1 MAKKYASCG
10 GCFRCNTF
18 AKLAN
23 MKHKEH
29 DAVQMESVWF
39 SYDSELTLEDVNLCV
54 EQLDF
59 LSIIGPNGG
68 GKTTLLKLLLGLIK
82 PMRGNIRVLG
92 IKPEHSRRQVGY
104 VPQYTSVDP
113 RFPLSVWEVTLMGRL
128 GRNPLG
134 KKYSVKDREIA
145 ADALKQVN
153 LYELRNRQIG
163 KISRGQLQRA
173 LIARALT
180 VQPRLLLLDEPSA
193 SVDSKVT
200 QHLYELLLKLNEHIT
215 IIIVSHD
222 IGAVSRY
229 VKTIACVNRKLVSH
243 NDNQITQ
250 EMLAETYQCP
260 VDLIAHGVPHRVVA
274 QHK

>member
-1 MAKKYASCG
+1 
-10 GCFRCNTF
+10 
-18 AKLAN
+18 
-23 MKHKEH
+23 MKNVEH
-29 DAVQMESVWF
+29 DVVQLESVWF
-39 SYDSELTLEDVNLCV
+39 SYDSEPTLENVNLCV

-92 IKPEHSRRQVGY
+92 VKPEQSCRQVGY
-104 VPQYTSVDP
+104 VPQYTNVDP

-128 GRNPLG
+128 GSNPLG
-134 KKYSVKDREIA
+134 KRYSVKDREIA
-145 ADALKQVN
+145 AEALKQVN

-163 KISRGQLQRA
+163 KISRGQLQRT

-193 SVDSKVT
+193 SVDSKIT

-222 IGAVSRY
+222 IGVVSRY
-229 VKTIACVNRKLVSH
+229 AKTIACVNRKLVSH

-250 EMLAETYQCP
+250 KMLVETYQCP
-260 VDLIAHGVPHRVVA
+260 VDLIAHGVPHRVLA
-274 QHK
+274 QHNN